1 MARLRWGDST
11 PSDTAAAR
19 GRLVDAAALCLDRFG
34 LAKTTLEDV
43 AAAAQ
48 VSRATIYRYFAN
60 RDELVLAVILRELD
74 RSYDHSLDDFVAGA
88 VSPEAMGDAI
98 VAASAYLLETI
109 RSNPKLQIF
118 LSREG
123 AATVAG
129 ASEAFFTAIA
139 EQLRPYLEPA
149 QQHGLLRADLDLAET
164 SEWILRCI
172 LSLLTVDGPV
182 TRDLDDE
189 RHLLATYLVP
199 ALIPG
204 ATATGRTPAKR
215 RAARAVPAR

>member
-11 PSDTAAAR
+11 PTDTEAAR
-19 GRLVDAAALCLDRFG
+19 GRLVDAAAVCLDRFG

-43 AAAAQ
+43 AAEAQ
-48 VSRATIYRYFAN
+48 VSRATIYRYFTN

-74 RSYDHSLDDFVAGA
+74 RSYDHSLDEFVADA
-88 VSPEAMGDAI
+88 TSPTAMADAI
-98 VAASAYLLETI
+98 VAAAAYLLETI

-118 LSREG
+118 LNRDG
-123 AATVAG
+123 AAAVAG
-129 ASEAFFTAIA
+129 ASEAFFSAIA

-149 QQHGLLRADLDLAET
+149 QAHGLIRPELDVAEA

-182 TRDLDDE
+182 ERELDDE
-189 RHLLATYLVP
+189 RRLLATYLVP
-199 ALIPG
+199 ALVPG
-204 ATATGRTPAKR
+204 TAATAAAPRPKP
-215 RAARAVPAR
+215 ARAG